1 MDVFCFDFDGVI
13 CDSAPET
20 AVTAWLGCRELWP
33 QHGGAADA
41 PATLPTALQERFCR
55 LRPVMHTG
63 FEAIPLMRLIETG
76 EADDDALFADFPALR
91 DRLMARE
98 GLAHERLQHLF
109 GAIRDRLIAE
119 DEAAWLRW
127 NRFYPGVGPLLA
139 AAIARTPLYIVT
151 TKQERFAALL
161 LRNEGIALP
170 PGRIFGLEAKRS
182 KPEILAALLGRP
194 EHAGAT
200 FHFIEDRADTLHDV
214 IARDALRAVRL
225 YLVDWGYNTP
235 AQRREAA
242 ATGRIRVVSLREFA
256 GVLGG

>member
-33 QHGGAADA
+33 QPGGA
-41 PATLPTALQERFCR
+41 PARAAEVPAALQARFCR

-63 FEAIPLMRLIETG
+63 FEAIPLMRLIEAG
-76 EADDDALFADFPALR
+76 EVDDAAIFAEFPALR
-91 DRLMARE
+91 DGVMARE
-98 GLAHERLQHLF
+98 GAARERLQQVF

-119 DEAAWLRW
+119 DTAAWLGW
-127 NRFYPGVGPLLA
+127 NGFYPGMGALLA
-139 AAIARTPLYIVT
+139 GAAARAPVYIIT

-161 LRNEGIALP
+161 LSHEGITLP
-170 PGRIFGLEAKRS
+170 PGRVFGLEAGRS
-182 KPEILAALLGRP
+182 KPEILEGLLGQP

-200 FHFIEDRADTLHDV
+200 FHFVEDRADTLHDV
-214 IARDALRAVRL
+214 IAREALRAVRL

-235 AQRREAA
+235 QQRSEAE
-242 ATGRIRVVSLREFA
+242 ATGRIRVVSQTDLA
-256 GVLGG
+256 AVVGA